1 MQTLWEDRPPA
12 PGSASRIKI
21 TCHLERS
28 PGSRS
33 VELLF
38 LICLIYH
45 SISGKSFKLDTTCGL
60 WPIVSFLK
68 TVVKYTWQ
76 TLPASSSLR
85 AQFGGTKYIHIAVQ
99 PSPPSVSRTSLSSQ
113 PATLS
118 PLKTLTTQP
127 LPPVPG
133 THHLLSVSVRLTPL
147 GTSYGWNHIVFVLL
161 CLDYDF
167 FSVEVRLTKSNHFK
181 VDNSTAFSAF
191 AVLCNHHLYLVPK
204 YFITPRGNPV
214 PINSH
219 SPSPDPQPLA
229 TSIWFKPVNLHLPG
243 VY

>member
-99 PSPPSVSRTSLSSQ
+99 PSPPSVSRASLSSQ

-161 CLDYDF
+161 WAYHNVLKIHPSCSMCQNRKDYPK
-167 FSVEVRLTKSNHFK
+167 EVTWVKKKKYSYQTL
-181 VDNSTAFSAF
+181 
-191 AVLCNHHLYLVPK
+191 VLP
-204 YFITPRGNPV
+204 
-214 PINSH
+214 
-219 SPSPDPQPLA
+219 
-229 TSIWFKPVNLHLPG
+229 
-243 VY
+243 